1 MKTFKQIFIVLL
13 SLLTFIQHSPAAIAE
28 GYVIVVNAANSSN
41 ADTDEIK
48 NLFLKK
54 RTIWSDGITAEP
66 MARGHGSAEQEA
78 FLKYVL
84 GMTQTELDNYWASEK
99 SKTGATAPREVRSKN
114 ILLRQISRKDG
125 SFGVLRKED
134 AASLPDSVK
143 ILMDF

>member
-84 GMTQTELDNYWASEK
+84 GMTQTELDSYWASEK
-99 SKTGATAPREVRSKN
+99 SKTGTTAPREVRSKN

-134 AASLPDSVK
+134 ATSLPDSVK